1 MAGKRQADTS
11 AATDEADTGEQ
22 PGVSEDTGPAL
33 TAYIV
38 TATRIN
44 RVVDGEAAPLGFG
57 ERVEL
62 DPDHKDTLRW
72 LAAKALAPANP
83 DAGTGQ
89 DAEPNVTAGNT
100 GATEAEPNGAGGD
113 GAPSSEQDSDPNQ
126 PQAQHA
132 SPEA

>member
-1 MAGKRQADTS
+1 MAGKRQADTG
-11 AATDEADTGEQ
+11 AATDETEAS
-22 PGVSEDTGPAL
+22 PGVTEATGLAL
-33 TAYIV
+33 TAYVV

-62 DPDHKDTLRW
+62 DPDHKDTVRW
-72 LAAKALAPANP
+72 LAAKALVPANP
-83 DAGTGQ
+83 DAGTSQ
-89 DAEPNVTAGNT
+89 DVEPNVTAGNT

-113 GAPSSEQDSDPNQ
+113 GAPSSVQDSDPNQ